1 MRNAGV
7 QGTGLVGDGDVIGV
21 EQPCA
26 GLALV
31 GVDVNPP
38 QGLQV
43 AVAGGFHHA
52 AVAARA
58 CALGI
63 DGAKEAGVVL

>member
-1 MRNAGV
+1 M
-7 QGTGLVGDGDVIGV
+7 VGDGDVIGV
-21 EQPCA
+21 QQPGA
-26 GLALV
+26 GLAQA
-31 GVDVNPP
+31 GVDVHPP

-58 CALGI
+58 CAFGI
-63 DGAKEAGVVL
+63 DGAKEAGVVF